1 MKFKI
6 MVGSLV
12 LGLGLCT
19 QSFAFDLLD
28 RMLGIN
34 GCGCNNGCA
43 AKSCCEKPAGCAAPA
58 ACVQKPSCVAPAPTC
73 AAPAPTCGAQA
84 PTCGAQAPSC
94 GADHGCKKGCK
105 TSCCRRTHCNNGCKK
120 CDSGCGAAPTC
131 GAEKACNKS
140 CCKSRCRT
148 SLLDRLMSCNSCN
161 SCKKCDS
168 GCHKGCA
175 APSCG
180 APAPTCGCNGG
191 AAQAEVKTG
200 TDIPAPP
207 APVVDPSA
215 FVPTQRRVVQ
225 ASASL
230 VR

>member
-73 AAPAPTCGAQA
+73 AAPAPTDVRKDRNEG
-84 PTCGAQAPSC
+84 SKRKIE
-94 GADHGCKKGCK
+94 KK
-105 TSCCRRTHCNNGCKK
+105 HN
-120 CDSGCGAAPTC
+120 
-131 GAEKACNKS
+131 E
-140 CCKSRCRT
+140 
-148 SLLDRLMSCNSCN
+148 
-161 SCKKCDS
+161 
-168 GCHKGCA
+168 
-175 APSCG
+175 
-180 APAPTCGCNGG
+180 
-191 AAQAEVKTG
+191 
-200 TDIPAPP
+200 TDKN
-207 APVVDPSA
+207 
-215 FVPTQRRVVQ
+215 
-225 ASASL
+225 
-230 VR
+230 